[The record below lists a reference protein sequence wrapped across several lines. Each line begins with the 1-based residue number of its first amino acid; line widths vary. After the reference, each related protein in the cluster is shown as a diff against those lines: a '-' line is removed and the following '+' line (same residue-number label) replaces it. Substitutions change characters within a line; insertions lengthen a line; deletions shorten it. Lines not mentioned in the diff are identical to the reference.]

1 MLIDR
6 YLPTFDETYIYEA
19 SVNATPEA
27 TYAAMKETN
36 PRDPV
41 IDLLFELRELPQ
53 RIARRWRGEPRPATP
68 PSVTFGEITKQG
80 PQWVVL
86 AEEHGVELVIGA
98 VGRFWHK
105 DYGTRKVTEPEFIP
119 FNEPGFA
126 KLAIS
131 LAVRAAG
138 SGTILRYE
146 ARTATADETA
156 RRTFRQYWRFIGTG
170 VGIVMRRVVRRIRHE
185 AERRVPVTA

>member
-19 SVNATPEA
+19 SINASPA
-27 TYAAMKETN
+27 DAYAAMKDTN
-36 PRDPV
+36 LRDPV
-41 IDLLFELRELPQ
+41 VDLLFELRELPQ
-53 RIARRWRGEPRPATP
+53 RIARRWRGEPQPSTP
-68 PSVTFGEITKQG
+68 ESVTFGAMTKQG

-86 AEEHGVELVIGA
+86 AEAQDVELVIGA

-105 DYGTRKVTEPEFIP
+105 DYGTRAITEAEFIP

-131 LAVRAAG
+131 LSVRAAG
-138 SGTILRYE
+138 AGAILRYE
-146 ARTATADETA
+146 ARTATTDEAA
-156 RRTFRQYWRFIGTG
+156 RRTFRRYWRFIGTG
-170 VGIVMRRVVRRIRHE
+170 VGIVMRRVVRRIKHE
-185 AERRVPVTA
+185 AEQRVPVVA